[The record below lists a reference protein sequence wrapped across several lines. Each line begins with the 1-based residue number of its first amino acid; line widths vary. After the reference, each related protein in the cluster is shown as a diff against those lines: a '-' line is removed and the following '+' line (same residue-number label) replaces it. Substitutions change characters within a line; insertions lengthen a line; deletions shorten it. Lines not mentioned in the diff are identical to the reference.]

1 MKSHDQAWEP
11 CFRVEEVSEWSIW
24 STRAAGWVLTC
35 WTHHVL
41 CGGRRT
47 VCILAEEEAGDENLY
62 AWGHHT
68 HKHMLHIAMA
78 TSISSRRVE
87 SCSFFFC
94 FLFSSEAFRFG
105 KWDIS
110 YEEILSKR
118 KIQKQNLLLSEDDSH
133 SYKILMQ
140 NLNHNSPFGLWK
152 KWLMGNIHISC
163 FQTAYPPSSHSIK
176 INSRSNECHWSWLQ
190 YSVLD

>member
-1 MKSHDQAWEP
+1 MCFVEADALSASWQKRRLTMRICMHEVIIHISTCSTLPWQQASP
-11 CFRVEEVSEWSIW
+11 HG
-24 STRAAGWVLTC
+24 GWNLVL
-35 WTHHVL
+35 
-41 CGGRRT
+41 
-47 VCILAEEEAGDENLY
+47 
-62 AWGHHT
+62 
-68 HKHMLHIAMA
+68 
-78 TSISSRRVE
+78 S
-87 SCSFFFC
+87 FFC

-118 KIQKQNLLLSEDDSH
+118 KSQKQNLLLSADDSH

-140 NLNHNSPFGLWK
+140 NLNHNSPCGK

-163 FQTAYPPSSHSIK
+163 FQIAYPPSSHNIK